1 MKAVLFLETT
11 CQSLILQVAIKLT
24 KNILILL
31 QIIGPIILIG
41 SLVYSFIQMTI
52 NPDDKKIPKKIINK
66 FIAAIVLFFLP
77 TIMNATMG
85 LLGSTFIISDC
96 WNAKLEVSYNPDYI
110 KTTDNDKLKKSFL
123 TNPSE
128 YEHGNKKEDTSSS
141 DGSTTTATG
150 KGNFVKYSMSDQ
162 QLKQITALA
171 LHEQGTTKGA
181 AAEASLMANRFEMY
195 GSKYGTGSAG
205 LVNYVRSSGWFAN
218 AATHMADFGVVT
230 SAAYSAVKQ
239 VLVEGK
245 RTLPKYVDEHD
256 CFSDL
261 SSVTNNGSAISI
273 TNRSSYKKNVSKI
286 HNRYGATY
294 TFYSF
299 PASGSDPFGYTS
311 ESNRQKYGDDCYS
324 ID

>member
-1 MKAVLFLETT
+1 
-11 CQSLILQVAIKLT
+11 
-24 KNILILL
+24 
-31 QIIGPIILIG
+31 
-41 SLVYSFIQMTI
+41 
-52 NPDDKKIPKKIINK
+52 
-66 FIAAIVLFFLP
+66 
-77 TIMNATMG
+77 
-85 LLGSTFIISDC
+85 
-96 WNAKLEVSYNPDYI
+96 
-110 KTTDNDKLKKSFL
+110 
-123 TNPSE
+123 
-128 YEHGNKKEDTSSS
+128 
-141 DGSTTTATG
+141 
-150 KGNFVKYSMSDQ
+150 MSDQ

-299 PASGSDPFGYTS
+299 PASGSDPFGYTLS
-311 ESNRQKYGDDCYS
+311 L
-324 ID
+324 IHI